1 VQAPERSSKRETSS
15 APPSSKSSADTAP
28 KAPRTQLTLA
38 AGNRLIYLFAAGACF
53 LFFTLLAIIQPS
65 QATPHA
71 PLALKDWSFWFHPIV
86 LNEIKR
92 LPRVRTSGSP
102 SGPSLN
108 AVWASGKD
116 VWIAGDDGVLLH
128 SADEGASWKRL
139 PEQASPSVQ
148 RSAISNWS
156 FVTIVRAAASV
167 QVPNGSLQP
176 QSVDP
181 GNKSLLGSQANPPPS
196 SAVAPSKKLSAPFQ
210 PPANA
215 PNSPPPQA
223 PQETSVPA
231 QAPTTKQRTSAGPNA
246 GRQVNPPVPT
256 NANAL
261 TSKPPCSIVGRNLIG
276 VYFPNEQTGYVWL
289 AQPNQGDFPSVEYCE
304 TDDGAQTWTASSEE
318 FPKDIAD
325 AFSRSDAPITQVTP
339 NYWTSVGSKGSVVFG
354 SPVNWSRGTSHTD
367 ADLKAIFFLNSHI
380 GYAVGSS
387 GTAIKTT
394 DAGVSWFPVF
404 QGLEGEQLGASEP
417 HELPAPWY
425 YLSWILVGAI
435 AAPALRKPTNLP
447 SEETIANLGIS
458 DRPLE
463 PGDPDALGYRELS
476 LAISRFLRN
485 ENTIAPITLAITG
498 EWGTGK
504 SSIMNLLRRDLAS
517 RGLQPIWFNA
527 WHNQTEDDL
536 FATILQAVRK
546 QGVPQWWDFD
556 YLPFRFRL
564 LCIRWRSRWQSITLL
579 LMATALLAGIEF
591 HHRFDHT
598 VAGFF
603 DSFRDWQT
611 FINHAQS
618 LSQDTLWVLL
628 ICVIYAAKHLYD
640 GLKAFGVNP
649 AALLASRSGTKSL
662 PDLEKQTALRQS
674 FAEELTEVTRALGNR
689 RRMVLFIDDL
699 DRCMPE
705 NIRVVL
711 EAINFIVTSG
721 ECFVVMGLAR
731 RPVEAGIGLS
741 FKDIADE
748 MTWATLSP
756 GATQEETA
764 KRKRWEFSRQY
775 LDKLINIE
783 ISARPSATA
792 NYNELILV
800 DAKFSAATVSL
811 STIAASALR
820 IVLPIMI
827 SVLLI
832 VAMGLMGAWVGG
844 RTQTVLSSKA
854 TSTVR
859 SSAPGQAPVPPKG
872 AAVVRPIAPVTPV
885 QTVSLD
891 ASTAAR
897 HSMSS
902 YIWPFIGAACLLYMC
917 WRSLTQKES
926 VVVKDSP
933 QFQKALKLWDKVIL
947 ASHDTPRSTKRFMN
961 RLRCLA
967 MRLRPGTEDETR
979 WNILLRWRSTGAR
992 NTAPDNASQSGQK
1005 LPESMLV
1012 ALSALYDIAPDL
1024 VRRDQTFSSAIHGS
1038 FEFGEGPDQPS
1049 LVSKSIE
1056 QLLLMALDQHKAQFG
1071 SNWPPTDD
1079 QRQTF
1084 LRSCADVTV
1093 RA

>member
-1 VQAPERSSKRETSS
+1 VPLSSG
-15 APPSSKSSADTAP
+15 SSADTTTP
-28 KAPRTQLTLA
+28 EAPRRQLSLA
-38 AGNRLIYLFAAGACF
+38 AGNRLIYLFAAGGCF
-53 LFFTLLAIIQPS
+53 LFFTVLAIIQPS

-71 PLALKDWSFWFHPIV
+71 PLSIRDWSFWFHPIV

-116 VWIAGDDGVLLH
+116 IWIAGDDGVLLH
-128 SADEGASWKRL
+128 STDEGTSWNRL
-139 PEQASPSVQ
+139 PEQSGPGVQ
-148 RSAISNWS
+148 GSAISNWS
-156 FVTIVRAAASV
+156 LVTVVRAASVSQPDAS
-167 QVPNGSLQP
+167 Q
-176 QSVDP
+176 
-181 GNKSLLGSQANPPPS
+181 KSQAIDPANKNLIRPQANSTPF
-196 SAVAPSKKLSAPFQ
+196 SAVAPSKQLSTPFR
-210 PPANA
+210 PSANT
-215 PNSPPPQA
+215 PNSPPPSIQ
-223 PQETSVPA
+223 PTNSPPTQLPA
-231 QAPTTKQRTSAGPNA
+231 KNQRTSGPK
-246 GRQVNPPVPT
+246 RESLVNPKVPT
-256 NANAL
+256 ASNVPTL
-261 TSKPPCSIVGRNLIG
+261 KKSCSIVGRNLIG
-276 VYFPNEQTGYVWL
+276 VYFLNEETGYVWL
-289 AQPNQGDFPSVEYCE
+289 AQPNQGDSPSVEYCA
-304 TDDGAQTWTASSEE
+304 TNNGAQTWTASTEE
-318 FPKDIAD
+318 FPEDISA
-325 AFSRSDAPITQVTP
+325 AFSRSDEVITRVTP
-339 NYWTSVGSKGSVVFG
+339 NYWVSVGTKGTVVFG
-354 SPVNWSRGTSHTD
+354 NPANWSRGTSRTS
-367 ADLKAIFFLNSHI
+367 ADLKGIFFLNGRV

-394 DAGVSWFPVF
+394 DAGMSWFPVF
-404 QGLEGEQLGASEP
+404 QGLEGERLGDSAP

-546 QGVPQWWDFD
+546 QGVPQWWEF
-556 YLPFRFRL
+556 YFLPFRFRL

-598 VAGFF
+598 IASFF

-611 FINHAQS
+611 FINHAQN

-628 ICVIYAAKHLYD
+628 ICLIYAAKHLYE

-649 AALLASRSGTKSL
+649 AALLASRSGTKSI

-674 FAEELTEVTRALGNR
+674 FAEELAEVTRALGSR

-748 MTWATLSP
+748 MTWSTLTP

-783 ISARPSATA
+783 ISARPNASA
-792 NYNELILV
+792 NFDELILV
-800 DAKFSAATVSL
+800 DANLSAASVTMNAV
-811 STIAASALR
+811 AVSALR
-820 IVLPIMI
+820 IILPIMI

-844 RTQTVLSSKA
+844 KPQAPLPIKVAPVVGSNI
-854 TSTVR
+854 
-859 SSAPGQAPVPPKG
+859 PGQAPISPNTAITPQPL
-872 AAVVRPIAPVTPV
+872 ATVTPA
-885 QTVSLD
+885 QTVSLET
-891 ASTAAR
+891 STAAKY
-897 HSMSS
+897 SLSS
-902 YIWPFIGAACLLYMC
+902 YIWPFIGAAFLLYLC

-926 VVVKDSP
+926 AVVKDSP
-933 QFQKALKLWDKVIL
+933 QFQKALKVWDKVIL

-979 WNILLRWRSTGAR
+979 WNILWRWRSVESQ
-992 NTAPDNASQSGQK
+992 NIEPDNVFQSTQK

-1012 ALSALYDIAPDL
+1012 ALSALYDIAPEL
-1024 VRRDQTFSSAIHGS
+1024 VRQDSMFPSVLRGS
-1038 FEFGEGPDQPS
+1038 FGSGVEPEQPS
-1049 LVSKSIE
+1049 IVSKNME

-1084 LRSCADVTV
+1084 LRSCADFTV